1 MAATQDP
8 PSPGPAARAAARLPA
23 WTRAGYR
30 GTLAEVFSG
39 RENGVGFLRF
49 ALAMSVVVSH
59 SGILGF
65 GRPDLLGEQ
74 FRNQQALGGLAV
86 AGFFILSG
94 MLITR
99 SARRTTFARFCWHRA
114 LRIFPGLWVC
124 LAVTAFGVAPLIA
137 YHEWGT
143 LHGFFARDRGPFGY
157 VSKNMWTGIR
167 QSGIHDLLAS
177 TTPWGRLTRAS
188 AFDGA
193 LWSLCY
199 ELLCYM
205 VVGILLVSGVL
216 RTARR
221 LVPLL
226 AALLYA
232 RILMD
237 FRLSHG
243 WGGGVTAHYARIETT
258 LFGTID
264 LRWVVYL
271 GFLFLAAASVELYKE
286 RIPIHDSL
294 GVAALAICL
303 ATLRFGGWFA
313 IGYPVLVYVMVWAA
327 CRLPRHLHWVG
338 RKNDYSYGIY
348 IYGLVGQQVLASF
361 GWNRWGYWPYLAL
374 SVGLAWAA
382 AFLSWHL
389 VEKHFL
395 KLKNWTPELLARRL
409 RGATGVEGAASASA
423 GAGAAG
429 AAAAGAGAAVG
440 VGGAAGAGVPE
451 PSTEPAAAPA
461 V

>member
-8 PSPGPAARAAARLPA
+8 MLSGPVAGTGTRLPA
-23 WTRAGYR
+23 WTRVGYR

-39 RENGVGFLRF
+39 RDNGVGFLRF

-99 SARRTTFARFCWHRA
+99 SARRTTFGRFCWHRA

-143 LHGFFARDRGPFGY
+143 LHGFFARDSGPFGY
-157 VSKNMWTGIR
+157 VSNNMWTGIR

-226 AALLYA
+226 AALLYV

-237 FRLSHG
+237 FRFSHG
-243 WGGGVTAHYARIETT
+243 WGGGVMAHYDRFETT

-271 GFLFLAAASVELYKE
+271 GFLFLAAGAMELYKE
-286 RIPIHDSL
+286 RIPIHDGL

-303 ATLRFGGWFA
+303 GTLLFGGWFA
-313 IGYPVLVYVMVWAA
+313 IGYPVLAYVMVWAA
-327 CRLPRHLHWVG
+327 CRLPRRLHWVG

-374 SVGLAWAA
+374 SVSLAWTA

-395 KLKNWTPELLARRL
+395 KLKNWTPARPVRPT
-409 RGATGVEGAASASA
+409 RWVRVRRAAGADGGASA
-423 GAGAAG
+423 G
-429 AAAAGAGAAVG
+429 VG
-440 VGGAAGAGVPE
+440 VGVGIGVVVPE
-451 PSTEPAAAPA
+451 PSSEPAAAPA

>member
-1 MAATQDP
+1 MTTAQDP
-8 PSPGPAARAAARLPA
+8 VASGPVLSGADSAAGGARGISGPAQDEGVGGRAGSRSAAPAPRLPT

-30 GTLAEVFSG
+30 GPLAEALSG
-39 RENGVGFLRF
+39 RANGVGFLRF

-59 SGILGF
+59 TGILGF
-65 GRPDLLGEQ
+65 GRPDLLGQ
-74 FRNQQALGGLAV
+74 RFRNQQALGGLAV

-99 SARRTTFARFCWHRA
+99 SARRTGFWRYCWHRA

-137 YHEWGT
+137 YHKWGS
-143 LHGFFARDRGPFGY
+143 LHGFWAPGDNGPFGY
-157 VSKNMWTGIR
+157 VRNNMWTGVR
-167 QSGIHDLLAS
+167 PSVVHDLFAA
-177 TTPWGRLTRAS
+177 TTPWGRLIKVS

-199 ELLCYM
+199 ELLCYLLIG
-205 VVGILLVSGVL
+205 VLLVSGVL
-216 RTARR
+216 RTARW
-221 LVPLL
+221 LVPLI
-226 AALLYA
+226 AALLYV

-237 FRLSHG
+237 FRLSG
-243 WGGGVTAHYARIETT
+243 SWGGGVVARYDRIETAS
-258 LFGTID
+258 FGTID

-271 GFLFLAAASVELYKE
+271 GFLFLAAASFELYKE
-286 RIPIHDSL
+286 RVPIHDGL
-294 GVAALAICL
+294 GLAALAVCL
-303 ATLRFGGWFA
+303 TTLLFGGWFA
-313 IGYPVLVYVMVWAA
+313 IGYPVLVYVIAWAA
-327 CRLPRHLHWVG
+327 CRLPRWLHWVG
-338 RKNDYSYGIY
+338 RKNDYSYGVY

-374 SVGLAWAA
+374 SMTLAWTA

-395 KLKNWTPELLARRL
+395 KLKNWTPYRSARL
-409 RGATGVEGAASASA
+409 SV
-423 GAGAAG
+423 
-429 AAAAGAGAAVG
+429 
-440 VGGAAGAGVPE
+440 VPE
-451 PSTEPAAAPA
+451 PGTETAAAPA